1 MKNQKK
7 YKAFTLIEVL
17 ISIIIIGIVM
27 ATVPIMMTAFTTSV
41 KTNVKEEV
49 FFAQFSLLNLISA
62 KYFDENQTVGDNYY
76 KDLNATG
83 GDSEL
88 LIKRYATNEFNREG
102 KHQYSQGYRPFSPVT
117 FRSGSTLTVSNIGHD
132 TGEID
137 ESKYDDIDDY
147 NGYGEHHFGI
157 QSGGYDLNVTVK
169 YIDDNATY
177 SDVNMTVTYDYS
189 TPKTFTNIKLI
200 TITTKLKDATIKLS
214 YPTCNIGRSAM
225 LSYK

>member
-1 MKNQKK
+1 MRNLKK
-7 YKAFTLIEVL
+7 SKAFTLIEVL

-41 KTNVKEEV
+41 KTNIKEEV

-88 LIKRYATNEFNREG
+88 LIKQYGTNEYNREG
-102 KHQYSQGYRPFSPVT
+102 KHQYSQGYRPFSPVI
-117 FRSGSTLTVSNIGHD
+117 FRSGSTLTVSNIGPD
-132 TGEID
+132 IGETD
-137 ESKYDDIDDY
+137 ESQYDDIDDY
-147 NGYGEHHFGI
+147 NGYSEHHSGV
-157 QSGGYDLNVTVK
+157 QSSGYDLNVSVQ

-189 TPKTFTNIKLI
+189 TPKTFTNIKII
-200 TITTKLKDATIKLS
+200 TITTKLNDVTIILS
-214 YPTCNIGRSAM
+214 YPSCNIGRSAM

>member
-1 MKNQKK
+1 MRNLKK
-7 YKAFTLIEVL
+7 SKAFTLIEVL

-41 KTNVKEEV
+41 KTNIKEEV

-62 KYFDENQTVGDNYY
+62 KYFDENNTVLDNYY
-76 KDLNATG
+76 KDLNATN
-83 GDSEL
+83 GDTEL
-88 LIKRYATNEFNREG
+88 LIRQYGANEYNRIG
-102 KHQYSQGYRPFSPVT
+102 KEQYSQGYRPFSPAI
-117 FRSGSTLTVSNIGHD
+117 FRSGSSETVSIIGPD
-132 TGEID
+132 LNEIN
-137 ESKYDDIDDY
+137 ELNYDDIDDY
-147 NGYGEHHFGI
+147 NGYSEHHVGI
-157 QSGGYDLNVTVK
+157 ESGGYDLNVTVK
-169 YIDDNATY
+169 YIDDSATY

-200 TITTKLKDATIKLS
+200 TITTKLDDVTITLS